1 MKPAVAYFRTSSAAN
16 VGEDKDSEKRQR
28 DAVEGYAQVHDLEI
42 VGTFYDAAV
51 SGADLVQDRQGF
63 AEMLDRIDMNGVRV
77 VLVEHQDRFAR
88 DMEPAVLGL
97 MLMKARGVAVLDS
110 RGSDL
115 TDPEDPMQKAMMQI
129 GFVFSELEKTRLVQK
144 LSAARARKRKEN
156 GKCEGRKSLN
166 ETQPLMAKQA
176 KRLARRN
183 PRTGKKRSLRKVSA
197 ELAALGFTRNNGE
210 PFSATVVRNVINRR

>member
-1 MKPAVAYFRTSSAAN
+1 MKHAVAYFRTSSAAN

-28 DAVEGYAQVHDLEI
+28 EAVENYAQAHDIKI
-42 VGTFYDAAV
+42 VGMFYDAAV
-51 SGADLVQDRQGF
+51 SGADLVQERQGF
-63 AEMLDRIDMNGVRV
+63 AEMLDRIESNGVRT

-97 MLMKARGVAVLDS
+97 MLMKARGVTVIDS
-110 RGSDL
+110 RGGDL
-115 TDPEDPMQKAMMQI
+115 TDPQDPMQKAMMQI

-144 LSAARARKRKEN
+144 LRVARARKRKEN

-166 ETQPLMAKQA
+166 ETQPLMVKQA

-197 ELAALGFTRNNGE
+197 ELAALGFTRSNGE
-210 PFSATVVRNVINRR
+210 PYSATVVRNVINRS